1 MCLSGKVVPVAF
13 FSRAGQKAG
22 YVFSSLGNSLS
33 IVPELY
39 RYFVGEVSMEE
50 WLFPSYCHRKGI
62 FLDKNILIRRE
73 KYGNTRS
80 ALSNACDMW
89 ERIFL

>member
-1 MCLSGKVVPVAF
+1 
-13 FSRAGQKAG
+13 
-22 YVFSSLGNSLS
+22 
-33 IVPELY
+33 
-39 RYFVGEVSMEE
+39 MEE
-50 WLFPSYCHRKGI
+50 WLFPSCCHRKGI
-62 FLDKNILIRRE
+62 YLDKNILIRRE